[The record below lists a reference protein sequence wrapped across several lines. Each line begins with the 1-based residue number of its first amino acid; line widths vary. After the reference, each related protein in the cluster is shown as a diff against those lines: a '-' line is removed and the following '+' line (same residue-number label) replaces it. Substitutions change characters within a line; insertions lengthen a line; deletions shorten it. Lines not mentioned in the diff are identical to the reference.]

1 MNVSAS
7 GAQGAQENLKSEKS
21 NPVEERVKNKA
32 EIKTQPPESE
42 KNNEVDNPNNGVDFS
57 A

>member
-7 GAQGAQENLKSEKS
+7 GAQGAQENLKSDKPK
-21 NPVEERVKNKA
+21 PVEENIKA
-32 EIKTQPPESE
+32 GAEKKDPPPEAN
-42 KNNEVDNPNNGVDFS
+42 NNEVDNPNNGVDFS

>member
-7 GAQGAQENLKSEKS
+7 GAQGAQENLKSDKPT
-21 NPVEERVKNKA
+21 PVEEKIKNAGKDQTPPPKA
-32 EIKTQPPESE
+32 EESKDVE
-42 KNNEVDNPNNGVDFS
+42 NPNNGVDLS

>member
-7 GAQGAQENLKSEKS
+7 GAQGAQENLKSNKPTS
-21 NPVEERVKNKA
+21 VEERVKNAGKDQTPPPKA
-32 EIKTQPPESE
+32 EESKDVE
-42 KNNEVDNPNNGVDFS
+42 NPNNGVDLS